1 MKEVKMSIKTKQ
13 EILIHIQKR
22 YKAAKFHS
30 KSKILDEF
38 VATTGYCR
46 KYAISKLNQVKQG
59 SVATPVTEALR
70 RKKAYH
76 KKYDEEIKQVL
87 LTIWYA
93 ANQICS
99 KRLVPFI
106 PELMEVL
113 ERFGHIVIPT
123 EIRSRLLTISPATV
137 DRMLKTSRKEVTGG
151 ISTTRPGSLLKK
163 QIKVRTFTDWNDIIP
178 GFFEGDLVAHCG
190 GRMDG
195 SFLNSFVLTDIA
207 SGWTEFFVLLKKGE
221 ADVIAALGVL
231 QQLLPFPLL
240 GLDTDNGSEFI
251 NHGLLAFCTNH
262 KITFTRSRAYKKND
276 QAHVEEKNGSI
287 VRRLIGYDRF
297 EGIEAYNALSELYA
311 TLRLYVNF
319 FQPSL
324 KLISKTR
331 EAAKV
336 TKKYDKAKTPYQRL
350 LLSPNLSEEV
360 KTNLKNQYEKLDP
373 IALLKNLERLQNNFW
388 QHAWKEQTEHPT
400 TEVNIKTVPY
410 INDVPPEIATN
421 IASVWSAEETT
432 NVNIQTAQNE
442 VKKKQVIN
450 IKAQKGDGDQLLPIS
465 ANTPINLRRYK
476 LLAKQNKR
484 RIPRWWRTRPD
495 DFSNV
500 WDRIVMQLNINPT
513 LTVKVLLED
522 LIKDNPDQF
531 SLSKLRT
538 LQKRVA
544 NWRKEQIKINQ
555 EHRYYKSLTE
565 DNEVSKYISLV
576 AHSIIN
582 G

>member
-1 MKEVKMSIKTKQ
+1 
-13 EILIHIQKR
+13 
-22 YKAAKFHS
+22 
-30 KSKILDEF
+30 
-38 VATTGYCR
+38 
-46 KYAISKLNQVKQG
+46 
-59 SVATPVTEALR
+59 
-70 RKKAYH
+70 
-76 KKYDEEIKQVL
+76 
-87 LTIWYA
+87 
-93 ANQICS
+93 
-99 KRLVPFI
+99 
-106 PELMEVL
+106 MEVL

-137 DRMLKTSRKEVTGG
+137 DRMLKTSKKEVTGG

-178 GFFEGDLVAHCG
+178 GFFEGDLVANCG

-231 QQLLPFPLL
+231 QQLLLFPLL

-251 NHGLLAFCTNH
+251 NHGLLAFCKNH

-324 KLISKTR
+324 KLISKIR
-331 EAAKV
+331 ETAKV

-373 IALLKNLERLQNNFW
+373 IALLQKFR
-388 QHAWKEQTEHPT
+388 
-400 TEVNIKTVPY
+400 KT
-410 INDVPPEIATN
+410 
-421 IASVWSAEETT
+421 
-432 NVNIQTAQNE
+432 
-442 VKKKQVIN
+442 
-450 IKAQKGDGDQLLPIS
+450 
-465 ANTPINLRRYK
+465 
-476 LLAKQNKR
+476 AK
-484 RIPRWWRTRPD
+484 
-495 DFSNV
+495 
-500 WDRIVMQLNINPT
+500 
-513 LTVKVLLED
+513 
-522 LIKDNPDQF
+522 
-531 SLSKLRT
+531 
-538 LQKRVA
+538 
-544 NWRKEQIKINQ
+544 
-555 EHRYYKSLTE
+555 
-565 DNEVSKYISLV
+565 
-576 AHSIIN
+576 
-582 G
+582 